1 MDWPFITGATLR
13 VLLLVCVR
21 TRACVYSKGFD
32 FFFFEW
38 RRILVYSIPMGVF
51 PRAKTQINS
60 VPHET
65 KITTENM
72 QIYKDCCNQ

>member
-1 MDWPFITGATLR
+1 MIEATLR
-13 VLLLVCVR
+13 ALLLVCVCVH
-21 TRACVYSKGFD
+21 TRVCIARVVID
-32 FFFFEW
+32 FFEW

-65 KITTENM
+65 KITTENT
-72 QIYKDCCNQ
+72 QISEDCCNQ